1 MYKTFRSF
9 IAILLAGMLAIGP
22 VTAQELS
29 DTLADELTSLDA
41 FGESLDTGNPSV
53 QVHLD
58 DDGSLSGRFRLVWP
72 TGKTEP
78 ADAEVRFASQGSPIE
93 STQTNGDT
101 GHFLVEGLTPGDY
114 VATAAIAEGS
124 ADFNVEVLPFDE
136 EAQPKEM
143 FMDATL
149 TPMPEHVEGQ
159 IVVEDVPCKKCGDS
173 LVGGY
178 CDECGE
184 FQEEWIDPCGE
195 QLCGCEMYQP
205 ACCGFSDSCCGGGY
219 GGGGGSP
226 LGWLLGA
233 AGLAAG
239 IGALADNNNNNNQ
252 PVSPVNP

>member
-1 MYKTFRSF
+1 MMYKTFRSF
-9 IAILLAGMLAIGP
+9 LTVLLAGMLAIGP

-29 DTLADELTSLDA
+29 DTLADEIASLEGL
-41 FGESLDTGNPSV
+41 GETLETVNPTA

-58 DDGSLSGRFRLVWP
+58 QEGSFSGRFRLVWP

-78 ADAEVRFASQGSPIE
+78 ADAEVRFTAHGNTIE
-93 STQTNGDT
+93 STQTNEDT
-101 GHFLVEGLTPGDY
+101 GHYLVQGLSPGDY
-114 VATAAIAEGS
+114 VVTASITEGS
-124 ADFNVEVLPFDE
+124 TDFNVEVLPFDQD
-136 EAQPKEM
+136 AQPEEM

-149 TPMPEHVEGQ
+149 TPMPEYVEGE
-159 IVVEDVPCKKCGDS
+159 ILVEDPLC
-173 LVGGY
+173 
-178 CDECGE
+178 CGE
-184 FQEEWIDPCGE
+184 E
-195 QLCGCEMYQP
+195 LCGCEMYQP
-205 ACCGFSDSCCGGGY
+205 ACCGFSDSCCGSGYGG